1 MNVIPA
7 IDIQNGKCV
16 RLVRGGFSFSTIY
29 NHNPIQQAE
38 VFLDSGFN
46 FLHIIDL
53 DGAETGKQRNLD
65 IIKEL
70 LKLKGLLLQVGGG
83 IRSIYEVEELLR
95 LGAERVIVGTAIF
108 SLPSFIEDLQNNFSS
123 EQIVLGLDFK
133 VMNKKPIILTH
144 GWNQSSEIGL
154 FEFLEKENYFNR
166 ILATDISLD
175 GVLEG
180 PNTNIYEMLI
190 QKFQSINLIASGG
203 VSSLDD
209 LKDLRSLSVK
219 EVIVG
224 KAIYENRISLSDLK
238 NVN

>member
-1 MNVIPA
+1 M
-7 IDIQNGKCV
+7 
-16 RLVRGGFSFSTIY
+16 
-29 NHNPIQQAE
+29 
-38 VFLDSGFN
+38 
-46 FLHIIDL
+46 
-53 DGAETGKQRNLD
+53 
-65 IIKEL
+65 
-70 LKLKGLLLQVGGG
+70 
-83 IRSIYEVEELLR
+83 
-95 LGAERVIVGTAIF
+95 
-108 SLPSFIEDLQNNFSS
+108 
-123 EQIVLGLDFK
+123 
-133 VMNKKPIILTH
+133 TH

-209 LKDLRSLSVK
+209 LKDLRSLSIK

-224 KAIYENRISLSDLK
+224 KAIYENRISLSELK